1 MSYPKIPDF
10 LLYEISIH
18 HDLVLEKNYNMT
30 FILRK
35 NNLFSFIKQ
44 LKKDGYDEDHPLYK
58 NYEML
63 IINIIDTIK
72 FLNKCSTYT
81 AEQLIWQSQ
90 LKDVEIPIFSLFTKD
105 FIIRFFTILFDQEKI
120 TVNLFLLKF
129 Y

>member
-1 MSYPKIPDF
+1 
-10 LLYEISIH
+10 
-18 HDLVLEKNYNMT
+18 MT